1 MRRGTDVVCSRRH
14 MAIGRDGLV
23 PRARTG
29 WDVEWQLLRGLTEAD
44 RRAVLSR
51 ARRHTFA
58 RGEVL
63 FHEGDPA
70 DSIHFIAE
78 GRVMAR
84 RATATGDSV
93 AFRVIGRG
101 RVLGDVSVSSS
112 DPRRSSTIVALE
124 RTTTLSMRFPEFRK
138 LCLDHP
144 SVEHEL
150 AVLLAARVRRL
161 SDRLVDA
168 LFVPSERR
176 VVSRLVELSDEYA
189 DGRPGP
195 VVIPL
200 TQTDLAEL
208 AGATRP
214 TANRVLRSLASD
226 GLVQLSRGRIRV
238 VDPAALRRLVDPVP
252 RPRR

>member
-1 MRRGTDVVCSRRH
+1 MTT
-14 MAIGRDGLV
+14 GRDGLV
-23 PRARTG
+23 PEREREDG
-29 WDVEWQLLRGLTEAD
+29 GGDVDWQLLRGLADAD

-58 RGEVL
+58 RGEIL

-84 RATATGDSV
+84 RATAAGDSV

-124 RTTTLSMRFPEFRK
+124 RTTTLSLSFTEFRE
-138 LCLDHP
+138 LCLQHP
-144 SVEHEL
+144 CVEHEL

-168 LFVPSERR
+168 LFVPSDRR
-176 VVSRLVELSDEYA
+176 VVSRLVDLCDEYA
-189 DGRPGP
+189 EGRPGP
-195 VVIPL
+195 VVVPL
-200 TQTDLAEL
+200 TQTDVAEL

-214 TANRVLRSLASD
+214 TANRVLQSLAND
-226 GLVQLSRGRIRV
+226 GLVQLSRGRIGV
-238 VDPAALRRLVDPVP
+238 VDPSALRRLVDPLP

>member
-1 MRRGTDVVCSRRH
+1 
-14 MAIGRDGLV
+14 
-23 PRARTG
+23 
-29 WDVEWQLLRGLTEAD
+29 VEWQLLRRLTDTD

-51 ARRHTFA
+51 ARRRTFA
-58 RGEVL
+58 RGEIL

-84 RATATGDSV
+84 RATAAGDSV

-101 RVLGDVSVSSS
+101 RVLGDVAISSA
-112 DPRRSSTIVALE
+112 DGRRSSTIVALE
-124 RTTTLSMRFPEFRK
+124 RTTTLSLSFAEFRE
-138 LCLDHP
+138 LAQVHP
-144 SVEHEL
+144 GLEHEL
-150 AVLLAARVRRL
+150 AVLLAARVKRL

-168 LFVPSERR
+168 LFVPSDRR
-176 VVSRLVELSDEYA
+176 VVHRLVDLCDEYA
-189 DGRPGP
+189 GDREGRPGP
-195 VVIPL
+195 VLIPL

-226 GLVQLSRGRIRV
+226 GLVQLSRGRILV
-238 VDPAALRRLVDPVP
+238 VDAGALRGRVDHLSRL
-252 RPRR
+252 RS

>member
-1 MRRGTDVVCSRRH
+1 MGL
-14 MAIGRDGLV
+14 AFELEGAWEDG
-23 PRARTG
+23 G
-29 WDVEWQLLRGLTEAD
+29 EDVEWQLLRKLTDAD

-51 ARRHTFA
+51 ARRRTFA

-84 RATATGDSV
+84 RATAEGDSV

-101 RVLGDVSVSSS
+101 RVLGDVAISST
-112 DPRRSSTIVALE
+112 DARRSSTIVALE
-124 RTTTLSMRFPEFRK
+124 RTTTLSLSFAEFRE
-138 LCLDHP
+138 LAQVHP
-144 SVEHEL
+144 SLEHEL
-150 AVLLAARVRRL
+150 AVLLAARVKRL

-168 LFVPSERR
+168 LFVPSDRR
-176 VVSRLVELSDEYA
+176 VVSRLMELCDEYA
-189 DGRPGP
+189 EDAGEAGDAGGRPGA
-195 VVIPL
+195 VLIPL

-214 TANRVLRSLASD
+214 TANRVLQSLSND
-226 GLVQLSRGRIRV
+226 GLVQLSRGRISV
-238 VDPAALRRLVDPVP
+238 VDPSALRLRVRGVDPASRR
-252 RPRR
+252 RP